1 MKRAIRHLIKRKELT
16 LTDEI
21 GEIWDK
27 LSLLEHEG
35 QPVVDL
41 IFETQADLLNLKTA
55 RLNEGNKHYYAY
67 LNFIVNQLS
76 DYGTYFNNMV
86 EAHSAYRQQM
96 TQMKD
101 EIREGTTLK
110 EFVAKGRNS
119 L

>member
-27 LSLLEHEG
+27 FSLLEHEG
-35 QPVVDL
+35 QPFVDL
-41 IFETQADLLNLKTA
+41 IFETQEELSNLKTA
-55 RLNEGNKHYYAY
+55 RLNEGNKHYYAC

-76 DYGTYFNNMV
+76 DYGIYFNNMI

-101 EIREGTTLK
+101 EIREGSKLR